1 VERLEQEGTRSG
13 DPRDAGAET
22 EYRGQDPALEKT
34 LLHEL
39 EALDADN
46 ESWRRKLL
54 LVREAITHRIVDS
67 HEALYTMVLTALK
80 AQVFEENE
88 RLVRYHGVQ

>member
-1 VERLEQEGTRSG
+1 VGPVGLARIGET
-13 DPRDAGAET
+13 DDAGAET
-22 EYRGQDPALEKT
+22 RSNGQDPSLEKT

-67 HEALYTMVLTALK
+67 HEALYTMILTALK
-80 AQVFEENE
+80 AQVFEENARLE
-88 RLVRYHGVQ
+88 RSLRAE